1 MKTLSLS
8 EVKMKLSS
16 LVEAVQSTDEEIVI
30 TKNGKPAAVLVS
42 PDEFDSWR
50 ETNAVRSDSALM
62 DEIRSGLKELGE
74 KKARLYTLEELFSN
88 PQNSPG

>member
-1 MKTLSLS
+1 MKTLALS

-42 PDEFDSWR
+42 PDEFESWR
-50 ETNAVRSDSALM
+50 ETNAVRSNPFLM
-62 DEIRSGLKELGE
+62 AEIKSGLNELGE
-74 KKARLYTLEELFSN
+74 KKTRLFTLEELFPN
-88 PQNSPG
+88 PENGQA